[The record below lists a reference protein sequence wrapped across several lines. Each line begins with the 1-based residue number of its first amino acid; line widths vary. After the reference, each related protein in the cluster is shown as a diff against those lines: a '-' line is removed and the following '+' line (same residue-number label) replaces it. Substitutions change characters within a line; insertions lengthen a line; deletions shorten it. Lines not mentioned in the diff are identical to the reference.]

1 MTDEQIIKASQ
12 RCFIVGSCSGC
23 TGCPLKPKRLEDA
36 NCIDKLVTNTID
48 IIKRQQTEIE
58 DAQNRLEL
66 WVKKFFDK
74 KEEAELISTDVY
86 KATLEKVVAR
96 RIRAEAIK
104 EFADK
109 LKANRPRLKGGQQVF
124 YIRPEEV
131 DNLVK
136 EMVGADN
143 A

>member
-1 MTDEQIIKASQ
+1 MTDNEIIKALECCSVVRSICCQTDKCPYSQ
-12 RCFIVGSCSGC
+12 FEHCESKIN
-23 TGCPLKPKRLEDA
+23 EDA
-36 NCIDKLVTNTID
+36 LALIQ
-48 IIKRQQTEIE
+48 RQKAEIE

-66 WVKKFFDK
+66 WVKKFFEK

-86 KATLEKVVAR
+86 KAVLEKVVVR
-96 RIRAEAIK
+96 RITAEAIK

-136 EMVGADN
+136 EMVGADE
-143 A
+143 